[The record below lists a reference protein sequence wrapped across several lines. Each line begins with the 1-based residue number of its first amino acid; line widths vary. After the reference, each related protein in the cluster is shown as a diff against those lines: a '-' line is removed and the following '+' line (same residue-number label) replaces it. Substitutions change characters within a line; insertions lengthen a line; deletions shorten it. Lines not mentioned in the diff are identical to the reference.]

1 MFGGEINFKNQN
13 KYDLLFEYT
22 HHRYE
27 EQNKKNRQNI
37 QRKHGDHA
45 DALGLMPSENA
56 TTRVARH
63 LCLIINAT

>member
-1 MFGGEINFKNQN
+1 MTYYLNTRTIVTRSK
-13 KYDLLFEYT
+13 T
-22 HHRYE
+22 
-27 EQNKKNRQNI
+27 KKNRLNI